1 MISTKMTEL
10 MMQDD
15 FEAEL
20 AEIERIM
27 EEQPPVP
34 PIPGYLPSQQVAEEA
49 EDEDFQQ
56 GQAPKEAIDYR
67 RYYYGINEE
76 FKKSE
81 DCIFSFVEVKPDHP
95 ELQTVLEKNQVML
108 AFLKEQCKEPLC
120 SYMLCH
126 NQDNSVWTELRKTR
140 CTASMFGRV
149 AKRRKLDPPETML
162 KFMQKNLNPVR
173 YKGGIESCT
182 FGKLWENKAAIAY
195 EKLRPNIQLKPTG
208 FWTCPQYP
216 WLGGSPDGL
225 IYDKDTEED
234 GLLEIKC
241 LDRERGK
248 SFEQIAS
255 KKGFYMLRQRDGTY
269 ALDKNDEYYY
279 QIQGCLNI
287 LGRKFCDLAILTEV
301 DMYIHRVYQD
311 KGFFEAL
318 VPKLKEYYFRYQ
330 LPYISDKPLLDGRKW
345 TYKFLSKEVYDLY
358 YK

>member
-1 MISTKMTEL
+1 MIGSKMSEL
-10 MMQDD
+10 MMDGD

-34 PIPGYLPSQQVAEEA
+34 PIPGYLPSQLLDEGDREEFEQTNIA
-49 EDEDFQQ
+49 AKD
-56 GQAPKEAIDYR
+56 AIDYR
-67 RYYYGINEE
+67 RYYYGIPEE

-81 DCIFSFVEVKPDHP
+81 DCIFAFVEIKADNPQL
-95 ELQTVLEKNQVML
+95 EAILEKNQVML
-108 AFLKEQCKEPLC
+108 AFLKEQCKEVHS

-126 NQDNSVWTELRKTR
+126 NQDTQIWTELRKLR

-149 AKRRKLDPPETML
+149 AKRRKLDPPDTML

-173 YKGGIESCT
+173 YKGGIESCI
-182 FGKLWENKAAIAY
+182 FGKLSENKAAIAY

-225 IYDKDTEED
+225 IYDRETEED

-241 LDRERGK
+241 LDREKGK

-269 ALDKNDEYYY
+269 SLDKNDEYYH

-311 KGFFEAL
+311 KSFFEGL
-318 VPKLKEYYFRYQ
+318 LPKLKEYYFRYQ
-330 LPYISDKPLLDGRKW
+330 LPYIADKPVLEGRTW